1 MRSIELITKEYK
13 YEDIFQDI
21 DDDPKN
27 VLMNIPPEIIEKQ
40 GWKEGTRLK
49 IEVGDQGTI
58 IITELKDN
66 QNA

>member
-1 MRSIELITKEYK
+1 MITKEYK

-21 DDDPKN
+21 DDDPNN

-66 QNA
+66 QNT

>member
-1 MRSIELITKEYK
+1 LITKEYK

>member
-1 MRSIELITKEYK
+1 MITKEYK

-49 IEVGDQGTI
+49 VEVGDQGTI

>member
-1 MRSIELITKEYK
+1 LITKEYK

-21 DDDPKN
+21 DDDPNN

-66 QNA
+66 QNT

>member
-1 MRSIELITKEYK
+1 MITKEYK